1 MNPSNSLSTPAPLRT
16 ASSYASSAQS
26 ETPLKQNMSST
37 NVFIKGTLE
46 EQKKAV
52 RTDLGPVP
60 EVTVDFMLQHI
71 IPNSQINVTA
81 TMESLKEQKLWSKSE
96 GWSEFGGKSPLELSK
111 VKSRRASNN
120 KETEIF
126 HKLKAVYGNIVSSAK
141 FHNSS
146 APRPTLSFEQ
156 FPNIAPTSD
165 TDVRSR
171 PDGCALLTRE
181 QEIHT
186 TKERLLPPKEAARPN
201 WFDIAYVEEYKLSDK
216 IKHLNDVC
224 NSLTELLHL
233 LISRQIEYMEDN
245 MEFASHY
252 AR

>member
-1 MNPSNSLSTPAPLRT
+1 
-16 ASSYASSAQS
+16 
-26 ETPLKQNMSST
+26 MSST

-60 EVTVDFMLQHI
+60 EVTVDFMLRHI

-81 TMESLKEQKLWSKSE
+81 TMESLKEQKLWSESE
-96 GWSEFGGKSPLELSK
+96 GWSEFRGKSPLELSK
-111 VKSRRASNN
+111 VKSGVKGSASNN

-126 HKLKAVYGNIVSSAK
+126 RKLRAVYGKIVSSAK

-171 PDGCALLTRE
+171 PDGCALLTSE
-181 QEIHT
+181 QAIHT
-186 TKERLLPPKEAARPN
+186 TKERPLPPKEAGRPN
-201 WFDIAYVEEYKLSDK
+201 WFDVAYVEEYKLSDK
-216 IKHLNDVC
+216 IKHMNDVC
-224 NSLTELLHL
+224 NSLTEFLHL
-233 LISRQIEYMEDN
+233 LISYQIEYMEDN
-245 MEFASHY
+245 MEFASRN